1 MLKLELDIW
10 SSLRII
16 LSDCAVD
23 AFSALLR
30 TAIGCCRVTCV
41 LVKTGGS
48 NRFLG
53 VSHQQQ
59 VTVPGGSTL

>member
-10 SSLRII
+10 SSVRII

-30 TAIGCCRVTCV
+30 TAISCCQVTCV

-59 VTVPGGSTL
+59 VTVPGGGTL